1 MTIEGIRKATEY
13 FLKTIEEENIFKFN
27 SELWAKY
34 AEHYKNFTSRRNLFF
49 KTLQKIGNKINDGT
63 LSDEEA
69 QTFMVQI
76 QVWSLASALEL
87 VKLLLIV
94 LVNPKKVILDPEKL
108 MYGQVIKAI
117 CKEIRYDE
125 NLKNKT
131 FDNFMVDFR
140 NAIFHNKYNIT
151 NNGIIYKNFENQS
164 ISFTNEQ
171 LNEKNNEATEIFKTI
186 SEFADK
192 KASEINEQTDELE
205 RKSRFER

>member
-1 MTIEGIRKATEY
+1 MTVEDVKKATEH

-27 SELWAKY
+27 SELWANY
-34 AEHYKNFTSRRNLFF
+34 SEHYKNFTYRRNFF
-49 KTLQKIGNKINDGT
+49 LKTLQKIANKINDGA

-69 QTFMVQI
+69 QIFMVQI

-117 CKEIRYDE
+117 CKEIGYDE
-125 NLKNKT
+125 KLRNKT

-164 ISFTNEQ
+164 ISFTNEH

-186 SEFADK
+186 SAFADK
-192 KASEINEQTDELE
+192 KAYEINKQSDELE
-205 RKSRFER
+205 RKSRFEK